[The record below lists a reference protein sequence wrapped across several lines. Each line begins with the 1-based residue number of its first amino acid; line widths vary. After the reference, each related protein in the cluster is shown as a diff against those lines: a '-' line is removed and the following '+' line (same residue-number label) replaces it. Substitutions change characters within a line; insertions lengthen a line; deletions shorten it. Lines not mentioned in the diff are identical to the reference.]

1 MNKRARG
8 IGGFLSG
15 ALLNLA
21 ALGGL
26 ICLVLVVLAFVF
38 NATLI
43 MFKTGSMGPTIPA
56 GSLALV
62 REIPAP
68 DIRVGDVVTVDRPA
82 ALPITHRVTSVT
94 GGTSGSERVITMKGD
109 ANEAGD
115 PAPYTVSTV
124 RIVLASA
131 PGLAYGVVWL
141 SNPWVLAILALG
153 ASTLVTWAFWP
164 REPRD
169 RDGSGNGPGIP
180 LRLRESS
187 DKGRHAAL
195 VLLVAPLVLT
205 LSGPVPSHTAASEQI
220 ITGEQLTLT
229 SIGDPETMTHLTP
242 GEPVQWQ
249 IGVAATPT
257 GPGEVRIGLIGSGS
271 AGLGLYA
278 TIHSCHRRWV
288 DGRCPGGAD
297 VIRTPGPVDVDGTE
311 QPLTAMPV
319 AEERWLLF
327 DLWLEAGGAAP
338 AAGES
343 VQLQVHA
350 SGSGDEATASPG
362 PISSLADTGADP
374 LLPLVAAAGSIILG
388 LALAGA
394 ATLQRRRSR

>member
-1 MNKRARG
+1 MTKRARG

-62 REIPAP
+62 REIPAHE
-68 DIRVGDVVTVDRPA
+68 IRVGDVVTVDRPA

-94 GGTSGSERVITMKGD
+94 GGRSGSEQVITMKGD
-109 ANEAGD
+109 ANEAED

-124 RIVLASA
+124 RVVLASA

-141 SNPWVLAILALG
+141 SNPWVLAVLALG
-153 ASTLVTWAFWP
+153 ASALVTWAFWP
-164 REPRD
+164 REPPD
-169 RDGSGNGPGIP
+169 RHGDGNGREVP
-180 LRLRESS
+180 LRLPEGSGR
-187 DKGRHAAL
+187 GRHAAL
-195 VLLVAPLVLT
+195 ALMIAPVALALG
-205 LSGPVPSHTAASEQI
+205 GPVPSHTAASEQVT
-220 ITGEQLTLT
+220 TGGPLTLT
-229 SIGDPETMTHLTP
+229 FIGDPQAMAHLTP

-249 IGVAATPT
+249 IGVTAAPA
-257 GPGEVRIGLIGSGS
+257 GPGQVRIGLIGSGS
-271 AGLGLYA
+271 TGLGLHA
-278 TIHSCHRRWV
+278 TIRSCNRRWAE
-288 DGRCPGGAD
+288 GSCPGGAHM
-297 VIRTPGPVDVDGTE
+297 IRAQGPVDVDGTE
-311 QPLTAMPV
+311 RPLAIMPA

-327 DLWLEAGGAAP
+327 DLWLEARAAP
-338 AAGES
+338 AARES

-350 SGSGDEATASPG
+350 SGSGDDATSSSGPARSP
-362 PISSLADTGADP
+362 AYTGADP
-374 LLPLVAAAGSIILG
+374 LLPLLATAGSIVIG
-388 LALAGA
+388 LTLAGA
-394 ATLQRRRSR
+394 AVLQRRRSR